1 MFKVVQNH
9 TELEQAFDIRRK
21 VFVNEQGVPLENEL
35 DNYEEVATHVIG
47 YDTNNTPIAAARFR
61 PFNDGVKVERVAV
74 MKEQRKTG
82 IGKDLMQFIEQ
93 TAQNL
98 GYDKLI
104 LNAQI
109 QAQRFYDNLG
119 YSPIGEIFMEENIKH
134 IKMTKSL

>member
-47 YDTNNTPIAAARFR
+47 YDTNNTPIAVARFR